1 MLHSVIYS
9 VFVVSVVLCQRSPT
23 ISYISQEQIKNIGEN
38 VDLTCTVQYVDQYPV
53 QWTHMGKSRDS
64 EGVPISV
71 GSSMILKDS
80 RFKTSFDPAK
90 SSYTL
95 SIKDI
100 QETDNG
106 YYRCQISVSI
116 TQKVM
121 AEVELQLRQPPI
133 IFDNST
139 RSLIV
144 TETQSV
150 TLECYA
156 GGHPQPTISWR
167 RDHNAVLPTGGS
179 IYRGNKLPIKSVSKD
194 HRGTYYCVADNG
206 VGRGA
211 RRNIA
216 VEVQFAPVV
225 TAARKRVGQAMQ
237 YDMDL
242 ECKVE
247 AYPPPAIVWYK
258 DDVPIT
264 NNQHYEVSHF
274 TTSDEITFSKIR
286 VITVEKRQYGIYVC
300 RAANI
305 LGQSDDKIHL
315 FETVIPMCPPAC
327 GPSN

>member
-1 MLHSVIYS
+1 MLRLAIYS
-9 VFVVSVVLCQRSPT
+9 ICVTLVLSQRSPT
-23 ISYISQEQIKNIGEN
+23 ISYISQEQIKNIGDSVE
-38 VDLTCTVQYVDQYPV
+38 LSCAVQYVEQYPV
-53 QWTHMGKSRDS
+53 QWTQMGRTKNSD
-64 EGVPISV
+64 GVPISS
-71 GSSMILKDS
+71 GSSMILRDS
-80 RFKTSFDPAK
+80 RFKTVYDPEK

-95 SIKDI
+95 TIKDI
-100 QETDNG
+100 QETDAG
-106 YYRCQISVSI
+106 FYRCQIIVSI
-116 TQKVM
+116 MLKVS

-144 TETQSV
+144 TEQQSV

-156 GGHPQPTISWR
+156 GGHPQPNIYWR

-179 IYRGNKLPIKSVSKD
+179 IYRGNMLKIKSVNKE

-258 DDVPIT
+258 NDVPIT

-274 TTSDEITFSKIR
+274 TTSDEITFSVVR
-286 VITVEKRQYGIYVC
+286 VITIEKRQYGKYIC
-300 RAANI
+300 KAANI
-305 LGQSDDKIHL
+305 LGQSGDKIEL